1 MSESDH
7 IKEQLVNNI
16 REWLKLDNELAQ
28 LKVETKEKTTRK
40 NALTDELTVI
50 MKSTG
55 LDQLDIN
62 GGSLVYKQNKVRKPL
77 NKKTMLDALKSYYT
91 DDPLVAEELAK
102 HLMDSRVVEVKEK
115 IERKVAKL
123 AS

>member
-1 MSESDH
+1 MSEHD

-16 REWLKLDNELAQ
+16 REWLKLDNEITQ
-28 LKVETKEKTTRK
+28 LKTETKDKSARK
-40 NALTDELTVI
+40 KAITDELTAI

-77 NKKTMLDALKSYYT
+77 NKKTMMDALKNYYT

-102 HLMDSRVVEVKEK
+102 HLMDSRVVEIKEK
-115 IERKVAKL
+115 IERKSK
-123 AS
+123 

>member
-40 NALTDELTVI
+40 KALTDELTVI

-77 NKKTMLDALKSYYT
+77 NKKTMLEALKSYNT
-91 DDPLVAEELAK
+91 HDPLVAEELAK